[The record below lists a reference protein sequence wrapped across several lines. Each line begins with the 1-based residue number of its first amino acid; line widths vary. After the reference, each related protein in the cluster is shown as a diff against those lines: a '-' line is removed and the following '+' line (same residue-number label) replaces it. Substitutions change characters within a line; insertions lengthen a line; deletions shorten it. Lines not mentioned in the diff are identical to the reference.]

1 MARLFL
7 AVWPPDHVVDALRA
21 LRRKDRRGVRFIPPD
36 RWHVTLRF
44 LGDALADDVAA
55 AMDDVPAAATARL
68 GPAVDVVG
76 ERVLAIPV
84 VGLDDL
90 AETVTRRT
98 RDLGERPP
106 RRRFR
111 GHLTI
116 ARIKPYADLA
126 PTIGALVEAAF
137 EVKEVALVQSRLE
150 PDGAR
155 YETLETWTV
164 G

>member
-1 MARLFL
+1 MPCAARI
-7 AVWPPDHVVDALRA
+7 AGACGSSR
-21 LRRKDRRGVRFIPPD
+21 PD

-55 AMDDVPAAATARL
+55 AMDDVPAAAHRRGSGRRWTSSASESSRSPSSASTTSPRRSPGAPATSGS
-68 GPAVDVVG
+68 GPA
-76 ERVLAIPV
+76 
-84 VGLDDL
+84 
-90 AETVTRRT
+90 
-98 RDLGERPP
+98 

-137 EVKEVALVQSRLE
+137 EVKEVALVRSRLE

>member
-7 AVWPPDHVVDALRA
+7 AVWPPDHVVDELRA

-55 AMDDVPAAATARL
+55 AMDDVPAAATA
-68 GPAVDVVG
+68 PARAG
-76 ERVLAIPV
+76 
-84 VGLDDL
+84 GG
-90 AETVTRRT
+90 RRRRASP
-98 RDLGERPP
+98 RDPRRRPRRPRRDGHQAHPRPRERPP

-137 EVKEVALVQSRLE
+137 EVKEVALVRSRLE